1 MTHKLAFA
9 AACLAICSAVVVKP
23 ASAIE
28 NDLSGELIAQSFNT
42 EPFIEETPKTP
53 DSSQKNDLSNSNTEN
68 SDDAW
73 LIPLLWGLG
82 GYLIGSVV
90 GTQKTYTKMN
100 KGERKVPPL
109 F

>member
-28 NDLSGELIAQSFNT
+28 DHLSGELIAQSSNS
-42 EPFIEETPKTP
+42 ETPIERTQKP
-53 DSSQKNDLSNSNTEN
+53 DPSQNNQPNPKKQAADE
-68 SDDAW
+68 AW

-82 GYLIGSVV
+82 GYLIGSFM
-90 GTQKTYTKMN
+90 GTHKTYTKMN
-100 KGERKVPPL
+100 KGERKIPPHKL
-109 F
+109 Q